1 MSKENTI
8 EEILESTKDIKK
20 VDLNP
25 YLFNKILLKI
35 KLYKDILLP
44 TNLIWLSLSTFILL
58 IFCNLIIIIKIDK
71 ISNKNEDTTSKY
83 NLISYNINYQI
94 YY

>member
-35 KLYKDILLP
+35 KLNKDVFLP
-44 TNLIWLSLSTFILL
+44 TNLIWLSLCTFILL
-58 IFCNLIIIIKIDK
+58 IFCNLILILKIDK
-71 ISNKNEDTTSKY
+71 ISNKIEDTSSKY
-83 NLISYNINYQI
+83 NFISYTINYQI

>member
-35 KLYKDILLP
+35 KLNKDIFLS
-44 TNLIWLSLSTFILL
+44 TRLIWLSFSIYILL

-83 NLISYNINYQI
+83 NLISHNINYQI

>member
-35 KLYKDILLP
+35 KLNKDIFLSAR
-44 TNLIWLSLSTFILL
+44 LIWLSFSIYILL

>member
-35 KLYKDILLP
+35 KQNKDIFLS
-44 TNLIWLSLSTFILL
+44 TRLIWLSLSTFILL

-83 NLISYNINYQI
+83 DLISYTINYQI

>member
-35 KLYKDILLP
+35 KQNKDIFLS
-44 TNLIWLSLSTFILL
+44 TNLIWLSFSIYILL
-58 IFCNLIIIIKIDK
+58 IFCNLIMILKIDK

>member
-35 KLYKDILLP
+35 KLNKDIFLP

>member
-35 KLYKDILLP
+35 KLNKDIFLS
-44 TNLIWLSLSTFILL
+44 TNLIWLSFSIYILL

>member
-35 KLYKDILLP
+35 KLNKDVFLP
-44 TNLIWLSLSTFILL
+44 TKLIWLSLSTFILL
-58 IFCNLIIIIKIDK
+58 IFCNLVMIIKIDK

-83 NLISYNINYQI
+83 DLISNNINYQI

>member
-25 YLFNKILLKI
+25 YVFNKILLKI
-35 KLYKDILLP
+35 KLNKDVFLP
-44 TNLIWLSLSTFILL
+44 TKLIWLSLSTFILL
-58 IFCNLIIIIKIDK
+58 IFCNLVMIIKIDK

-83 NLISYNINYQI
+83 DLISNNINYQI

>member
-1 MSKENTI
+1 MSNENTI

-25 YLFNKILLKI
+25 YIFNKILLKI
-35 KLYKDILLP
+35 KLNKDVFLP
-44 TNLIWLSLSTFILL
+44 TNLIWLSLCTFILL
-58 IFCNLIIIIKIDK
+58 IFCNLVMIIKIDK

>member
-35 KLYKDILLP
+35 KQNTDIFLS
-44 TNLIWLSLSTFILL
+44 TRLIWLSFSIYILL

-83 NLISYNINYQI
+83 NLISHNINYQI

>member
-35 KLYKDILLP
+35 KLNKDIFLSAR
-44 TNLIWLSLSTFILL
+44 LIWLSFSIFILL

>member
-35 KLYKDILLP
+35 KLNKDVYLS
-44 TNLIWLSLSTFILL
+44 TNLIWLSFSIYILL
-58 IFCNLIIIIKIDK
+58 IFCNLIMILKIDK

>member
-25 YLFNKILLKI
+25 YVFNKILLKI
-35 KLYKDILLP
+35 KLNKDVFLP
-44 TNLIWLSLSTFILL
+44 TNLIWLSLCTFILL
-58 IFCNLIIIIKIDK
+58 IFCNLVMIIKIDK

>member
-25 YLFNKILLKI
+25 YVFNKILLKI
-35 KLYKDILLP
+35 KLNKDVFLP
-44 TNLIWLSLSTFILL
+44 TNLIWLSLCTFILL
-58 IFCNLIIIIKIDK
+58 IFCNLFLILKIDK

-83 NLISYNINYQI
+83 DLISYTINYQI

>member
-35 KLYKDILLP
+35 KQNKDIFLS
-44 TNLIWLSLSTFILL
+44 TNLIWLSFSIYILL

>member
-35 KLYKDILLP
+35 KLNKDIFLS
-44 TNLIWLSLSTFILL
+44 TNLIWLSFSIYILL

-71 ISNKNEDTTSKY
+71 I
-83 NLISYNINYQI
+83 
-94 YY
+94 

>member
-35 KLYKDILLP
+35 KQNKDIFLSAR
-44 TNLIWLSLSTFILL
+44 LIWLSFSIYILL

-83 NLISYNINYQI
+83 NLISYTINYQI

>member
-25 YLFNKILLKI
+25 YVFNKILLKI
-35 KLYKDILLP
+35 KLNKDVFLP

-83 NLISYNINYQI
+83 DLISYTINYQI

>member
-35 KLYKDILLP
+35 KQNKDIFLS
-44 TNLIWLSLSTFILL
+44 TRLIWLSLSTFILL

>member
-35 KLYKDILLP
+35 KLNKDVFLP
-44 TNLIWLSLSTFILL
+44 TNLIWLSLCTFILL
-58 IFCNLIIIIKIDK
+58 IFCNLILILKIDK

-83 NLISYNINYQI
+83 DLISYNINYQI

>member
-35 KLYKDILLP
+35 KLNKDIFLSAR
-44 TNLIWLSLSTFILL
+44 LIWLSFSIYILL

-83 NLISYNINYQI
+83 DLISYTINYQI

>member
-35 KLYKDILLP
+35 KLNKDIFLS
-44 TNLIWLSLSTFILL
+44 TRLIWLSFSIYILL

-83 NLISYNINYQI
+83 DLISYTINYQI

>member
-1 MSKENTI
+1 MSKENII

-25 YLFNKILLKI
+25 YVFNKILLKI
-35 KLYKDILLP
+35 KLNKDVFLP
-44 TNLIWLSLSTFILL
+44 TNLIWLSLCTFILL
-58 IFCNLIIIIKIDK
+58 IFCNLILILKIDK

-83 NLISYNINYQI
+83 DLISYNINYQI

>member
-25 YLFNKILLKI
+25 YLFNTILLKI
-35 KLYKDILLP
+35 KLNKDVFLP
-44 TNLIWLSLSTFILL
+44 TNLIWLSLCTFILL
-58 IFCNLIIIIKIDK
+58 IFCNLVMIIKINK

-83 NLISYNINYQI
+83 DLISYTINYQI

>member
-35 KLYKDILLP
+35 KLNKDIFLS
-44 TNLIWLSLSTFILL
+44 TKLIWLSLSTFILL

-83 NLISYNINYQI
+83 DLISHNINYQI

>member
-35 KLYKDILLP
+35 KLNKDIFLS
-44 TNLIWLSLSTFILL
+44 TNLIWLSFSIYILL

-83 NLISYNINYQI
+83 DLISYNINYQI

>member
-1 MSKENTI
+1 MSKENII

-25 YLFNKILLKI
+25 YIFNKILLKI
-35 KLYKDILLP
+35 KLNKDVFLP
-44 TNLIWLSLSTFILL
+44 TNLIWLSLCTFILL
-58 IFCNLIIIIKIDK
+58 IFCNLVMIIKIDK

-83 NLISYNINYQI
+83 DLISYNINYQI

>member
-35 KLYKDILLP
+35 KQNKDIFLSAR
-44 TNLIWLSLSTFILL
+44 LIWLSFSIYILL

-83 NLISYNINYQI
+83 NLISDTINYQI

>member
-25 YLFNKILLKI
+25 YVFNKILLKI
-35 KLYKDILLP
+35 KLNKDVFLP
-44 TNLIWLSLSTFILL
+44 TNLIWLSLCTFILL
-58 IFCNLIIIIKIDK
+58 IFCNLVMIIKIDK

-83 NLISYNINYQI
+83 DLISYNINYQI

>member
-25 YLFNKILLKI
+25 YLLNKILLKI
-35 KLYKDILLP
+35 KLNKDVFLP
-44 TNLIWLSLSTFILL
+44 TKLIWLSFSIYILL
-58 IFCNLIIIIKIDK
+58 IFCNLIMIIKIDK

-83 NLISYNINYQI
+83 DLISHNINYQI

>member
-25 YLFNKILLKI
+25 YVFNKILLKI
-35 KLYKDILLP
+35 KLNKDVFLP
-44 TNLIWLSLSTFILL
+44 TNLIWLSLCTFILL
-58 IFCNLIIIIKIDK
+58 IFCNLILILKIDK

-83 NLISYNINYQI
+83 DLISYTINYQI

>member
-35 KLYKDILLP
+35 KLNKDVFLS
-44 TNLIWLSLSTFILL
+44 TNLIWLSFSIYILL
-58 IFCNLIIIIKIDK
+58 IFCNLIMILKIDK
-71 ISNKNEDTTSKY
+71 ISNKNEDTTSKHD
-83 NLISYNINYQI
+83 LISYTINYQI

>member
-35 KLYKDILLP
+35 KLNKDVFLS
-44 TNLIWLSLSTFILL
+44 TNLIWLSFSIYILL
-58 IFCNLIIIIKIDK
+58 IFCNLIMILKIDK

>member
-35 KLYKDILLP
+35 KQNKDIFLS
-44 TNLIWLSLSTFILL
+44 TRLIWLSFSIYILL

-83 NLISYNINYQI
+83 DLISYTINYQI

>member
-35 KLYKDILLP
+35 KLNKDIFLS
-44 TNLIWLSLSTFILL
+44 TRLIWLSFSIYILL
-58 IFCNLIIIIKIDK
+58 IFCNLIMIIKIDK
-71 ISNKNEDTTSKY
+71 ISNKNEDTNSKY
-83 NLISYNINYQI
+83 DLISHNINYQI

>member
-35 KLYKDILLP
+35 KQNKDIFLSAR
-44 TNLIWLSLSTFILL
+44 LIWLSFSIYILL

-83 NLISYNINYQI
+83 NLISYTINYQL

>member
-1 MSKENTI
+1 MSKENII

-25 YLFNKILLKI
+25 YVFNKILLKI
-35 KLYKDILLP
+35 KLNKDVFLP
-44 TNLIWLSLSTFILL
+44 TKLIWLSLSTFILL
-58 IFCNLIIIIKIDK
+58 IFCNLVMIIKIDK

-83 NLISYNINYQI
+83 DLISNNINYQI

>member
-25 YLFNKILLKI
+25 YVFNKILLKI
-35 KLYKDILLP
+35 KLNKDVFLT

-83 NLISYNINYQI
+83 NLISHNINYQI

>member
-35 KLYKDILLP
+35 KLNKDIFLSAR
-44 TNLIWLSLSTFILL
+44 LIWLSFSIYILL

-83 NLISYNINYQI
+83 NLISYTINYQI